1 MDIDAG
7 LIPQQAELKQ
17 SELMDYSP
25 VISELLADRPSGLT
39 LIHKKQKV
47 IRKTKDGLIEQT
59 PTMKPLDYVAKPNLY
74 VR

>member
-7 LIPQQAELKQ
+7 LIPQQADLTESQ
-17 SELMDYSP
+17 LMDYNP
-25 VISELLADRPSGLT
+25 IMSELLLDRPSGLT

-59 PTMKPLDYVAKPNLY
+59 PTMKPIDYIAKPNLY

>member
-7 LIPQQAELKQ
+7 LIPQQQELKQ

-25 VISELLADRPSGLT
+25 VMSELLSDRPSGLT
-39 LIHKKQKV
+39 LIHKKQRV

-59 PTMKPLDYVAKPNLY
+59 PRMKPLDYIAKPNLY

>member
-7 LIPQQAELKQ
+7 LIPQQADLTESQ
-17 SELMDYSP
+17 LMDYNP
-25 VISELLADRPSGLT
+25 IMSELLLDRPSGLT
-39 LIHKKQKV
+39 LIHKKQRV

-59 PTMKPLDYVAKPNLY
+59 PSMKPLDYIAKPNLY